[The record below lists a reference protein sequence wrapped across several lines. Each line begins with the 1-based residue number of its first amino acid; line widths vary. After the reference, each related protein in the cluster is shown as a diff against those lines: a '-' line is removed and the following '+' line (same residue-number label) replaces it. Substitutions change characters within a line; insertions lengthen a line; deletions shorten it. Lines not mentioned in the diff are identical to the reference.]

1 MARQNG
7 ILKLKGTIGGM
18 TFYKTSL
25 DGHLVREKGGVSGDR
40 IANDPAFIRT
50 RENGEEFGAAGLAGK
65 LLRDALRALMQSAS
79 DSRVTSRVTKTMM
92 DILKLDTASARGKR
106 TPFSGLA
113 TAQGKA
119 ILKGFNFN
127 LKAILG
133 SILYKPYTVNTATG
147 EIGIPNL
154 VPINDIAAPAKAT
167 HCTIKGAY
175 ANIDFATGIFDIQF
189 SPAANLPIDGTSSNI
204 SLVPA
209 AVPVGTGLQF
219 YLLEIEFFQEVNGQQ
234 YSLKNGAFNSLAIV
248 EVI

>member
-1 MARQNG
+1 MARQTG

-65 LLRDALRALMQSAS
+65 LLRDTLRSLMQNAS
-79 DSRVTSRVTKTMM
+79 DSRVTSRVTKIMM
-92 DILKLDTASARGKR
+92 DILKLDGASVRGKR
-106 TPFSGLA
+106 TPFNGFA

-119 ILKGFNFN
+119 MLKGFNFN
-127 LKAILG
+127 IRAILG
-133 SILYKPYTVNTATG
+133 SVLYKPFTVDTATG
-147 EIGIPNL
+147 EIDISNL
-154 VPINDIAAPAKAT
+154 VPINDIAAPSKAT
-167 HCTIKGAY
+167 HCTIKGAV

-189 SPAANLPIDGTSSNI
+189 SPPMNLPLDVVSSNI
-204 SLVPA
+204 TLIPSSA
-209 AVPVGTGLQF
+209 AVGTGTQF
-219 YLLEIEFFQEVNGQQ
+219 HLLEIEFFQEVNGQQ

-248 EVI
+248 EVV